1 MPLSDVSEPK
11 ENVEG
16 DRGIASVGLVAV
28 AELRRKDILDSG
40 GAKAVEE
47 KEKEAASS
55 VVRDFFF

>member
-47 KEKEAASS
+47 EEE
-55 VVRDFFF
+55 